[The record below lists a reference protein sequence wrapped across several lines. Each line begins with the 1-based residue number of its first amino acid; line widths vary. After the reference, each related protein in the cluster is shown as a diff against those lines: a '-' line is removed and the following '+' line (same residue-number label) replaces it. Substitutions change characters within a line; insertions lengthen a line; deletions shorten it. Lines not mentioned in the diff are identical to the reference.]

1 MSKYTDI
8 IARLEKAEGP
18 DRELDSE
25 INVLLRIMPE
35 SGPDWIANFPVWR
48 SRLDG
53 RIEVVHEDGTGGV
66 HWEPKLFTAS
76 LDAAIGLVER
86 QIATEGRKLICFFCA
101 GGQLTPF
108 NADKHSPDYHPL
120 AKIDNSVT
128 VGWMAHVAFYCAD
141 GGTSGPESY
150 SHGRTAPIAILIA
163 LFRALEAQEPT
174 P

>member
-18 DRELDSE
+18 DRELDAE
-25 INVLLRIMPE
+25 IFTIAGMPLPNEFLNKRVGLAWDTEQKSFVLDIM
-35 SGPDWIANFPVWR
+35 
-48 SRLDG
+48 
-53 RIEVVHEDGTGGV
+53 EDFQV
-66 HWEPKLFTAS
+66 RYDHPHYTAS
-76 LDAAIGLVER
+76 MDAAIGLVER

-101 GGQLTPF
+101 GGQLTPA
-108 NADKHSPDYHPL
+108 NAVEDSEDYHPL

>member
-18 DRELDSE
+18 DRVLGED
-25 INVLLRIMPE
+25 VLLAC
-35 SGPDWIANFPVWR
+35 GWR
-48 SRLDG
+48 KVPTGYFYGQMHWWAPPPPNDG
-53 RIEVVHEDGTGGV
+53 RGFDADNFRQHN
-66 HWEPKLFTAS
+66 PLAS